1 VLTDT
6 VISLLTGAA
15 ADGTGEAV
23 CPLVTVDQDGFPR
36 VCLLSRSEIHADQDT
51 VACVF
56 RGRRTKVNLRR
67 DGRATLIVVGE
78 TSAFYCRLIARR
90 SLTDETGALA
100 VEFSVESQEEDT
112 LNIPLHPMTFT
123 VTPAL
128 RLEERW
134 ERDRL
139 LLRDLQ
145 SEHGR

>member
-1 VLTDT
+1 VLTAT

-15 ADGTGEAV
+15 ADGTSEAV
-23 CPLVTVDQDGFPR
+23 CPLVTVDLDGFPR
-36 VCLLSRSEIHADQDT
+36 VCLLSRSEIFADENT

-56 RGRRTKVNLRR
+56 RSRRTKVNLQR

-78 TSAFYCRLIARR
+78 MSAFYCRLIALR
-90 SLTDETGALA
+90 SLPDETGALA
-100 VEFSVESQEEDT
+100 VEFSAESQEEDT
-112 LNIPLHPMTFT
+112 LNIPLRPMTFT

-134 ERDRL
+134 ERDRS

-145 SEHGR
+145 SGHGR